1 MVSLSS
7 IYVLNPEVVVEGF
20 SERALALHCTS
31 LRLVELN
38 ATARD
43 LLARL
48 DGQASL
54 ARIATAM
61 AHDYQQ
67 PEATLQEDLCD
78 IIAAMAELNVVVLA
92 G

>member
-1 MVSLSS
+1 MVVLSS
-7 IYVLNPEVVVEGF
+7 TYILNPVVAIEDF
-20 SERALALHCTS
+20 RERALALHCTN

-54 ARIATAM
+54 AQIAAAM
-61 AHDYQQ
+61 AHDYRQ
-67 PEATLQEDLCD
+67 PEVLVQEDLCT
-78 IIAAMAELNVVVLA
+78 IVAAMAKLDLVVPVN
-92 G
+92 

>member
-1 MVSLSS
+1 MVVMSS
-7 IYVLNPEVVVEGF
+7 IYVLNPAITIEDF

-48 DGQASL
+48 DGQACL
-54 ARIATAM
+54 ARIATEM

-67 PEATLQEDLCD
+67 PEDTVQEDLLE
-78 IIAAMAELNVVVLA
+78 IVAAMAELDVVALA